1 MITTAIGN
9 YPKIST
15 NTESPNLRTAIA
27 NLDTGKITADELDT
41 VADKVTTEIIQEQE
55 QAGLDLLTDGQVR
68 WDDGLTYFAR
78 KIPGFNING
87 LIRYFDTNTYYRQ
100 PVIDSELKITDPISV
115 NDYKFATS
123 VTSKPVKAVMPGPL
137 TLAKLSKND
146 SPPMVNSRFSVDSNT
161 STITFELARILNNE
175 AKELEKAGASYIQ
188 FDEPAIVKSK
198 EDFKF
203 FVEASK
209 ILTQDIQAKTILCV
223 YFQDISGLFPEIFKL
238 PFEVFSLDFV
248 MGKNNFNIIKDFP
261 GEKELGLGL
270 IDARNTKLEEVSEI
284 VNGIQA
290 MSSIV
295 STDKM
300 HIHPNCG
307 LEFLPR
313 ANAYKKLARL
323 VEGARKSEEV
333 LK

>member
-9 YPKIST
+9 YPKISA
-15 NTESPNLRTAIA
+15 NAKSPNLRTAIA
-27 NLDTGKITADELDT
+27 NFDAGKITPDELDT
-41 VADKVTTEIIQEQE
+41 VANKVTAEIIHEQE
-55 QAGLDLLTDGQVR
+55 RAGLDLLTDGQVR

-78 KIPGFNING
+78 KIPGFSMNG

-100 PVIDSELKITDPISV
+100 PIVDKELKMAKPISV
-115 NDYKFATS
+115 SDFKFATS
-123 VTSKPVKAVMPGPL
+123 ITDKPIKAVMPGPL
-137 TLAKLSKND
+137 TLAKLSRNA
-146 SPPMVNSRFSVDSNT
+146 SSTVANGRSSVDSNA

-175 AKELEKAGASYIQ
+175 AKHLEKAGASYIQ
-188 FDEPAIVKSK
+188 FDEPVLLRNK
-198 EDFKF
+198 EDFKLF
-203 FVEASK
+203 AEASK
-209 ILTQDIQAKTILCV
+209 ILTQNIQAKTILCL
-223 YFQDISGLFPEIFKL
+223 YFKDISGLFPAIFKL
-238 PFEVFSLDFV
+238 PFQVFSLDFV

-270 IDARNTKLEEVSEI
+270 VDARNTKLEPVSDI
-284 VNGIQA
+284 VNGVQA

-295 STDKM
+295 SIDKI

-313 ANAYKKLARL
+313 KNAYDKLKRL
-323 VEGARKSEEV
+323 VEGAHKSEEV